1 MHKPLTKKRSL
12 VFFLVPNFS
21 MLPFSAAIETLR
33 IANRMLGYEA
43 YTWRLASTDGQ
54 KVYSSAGIA
63 LEVNTSLADERKYLG
78 GESRPSMVLVCS
90 GVYVEDFQNKSV
102 NAWLREAYNRGIA
115 VGSLCTGAHVLASAG
130 LLTGKRCAIHWEN
143 LPGFSE
149 SFPQADVYADLYEI
163 DGNIYTCAGGT
174 ASLDMMLNLI
184 DQDFGENLVN
194 RVCEQALTDRVRG
207 PHDRQRL
214 PLRARLGVQN
224 AKVLSIIEL
233 MESNLSEPLSLL
245 EIAESADLS
254 RRQIERLFRQEMGR
268 SPARYYLEIRLDR
281 ARHLLIQSS
290 MPVVEVAVACGF
302 VSASHF
308 SKCYRELYNRSPQQE
323 RAERKLTIASSRT
336 SVAA

>member
-149 SFPQADVYADLYEI
+149 SFPRPMY
-163 DGNIYTCAGGT
+163 
-174 ASLDMMLNLI
+174 M
-184 DQDFGENLVN
+184 
-194 RVCEQALTDRVRG
+194 
-207 PHDRQRL
+207 
-214 PLRARLGVQN
+214 
-224 AKVLSIIEL
+224 
-233 MESNLSEPLSLL
+233 
-245 EIAESADLS
+245 
-254 RRQIERLFRQEMGR
+254 
-268 SPARYYLEIRLDR
+268 
-281 ARHLLIQSS
+281 
-290 MPVVEVAVACGF
+290 
-302 VSASHF
+302 
-308 SKCYRELYNRSPQQE
+308 
-323 RAERKLTIASSRT
+323 RT
-336 SVAA
+336 STRSTATSIRAPAAPPRST